1 MITVTIETTTTLQVE
16 VETVGMEIIVTTTI
30 EVEVNVAVVITKIVI
45 RNIQINCKILMISIT
60 MREKEWNTQ
69 VVKNRR
75 IKGSLIIQ
83 IETIE
88 EEEEEVEEVGRET
101 MPGTTIKTLKLLE
114 KAWLQ
119 TFNMNIQIIEAV
131 VKIAAA
137 EVVEE
142 TTTTVET
149 IEATLET
156 TTVLITS
163 KILETTI
170 GKMILTRS
178 HIMNLRKISS
188 KKK

>member
-1 MITVTIETTTTLQVE
+1 MITVTIETTTILQVE
-16 VETVGMEIIVTTTI
+16 VETVEMEIIVTTTL
-30 EVEVNVAVVITKIVI
+30 EVEVNVVVVITKIDI

-69 VVKNRR
+69 VVKNKK
-75 IKGSLIIQ
+75 IEGSLIIQ

-88 EEEEEVEEVGRET
+88 EEEEEVVEVGIET

-119 TFNMNIQIIEAV
+119 TSNMNIQIIEAV
-131 VKIAAA
+131 AKIVA

-149 IEATLET
+149 IEATIET
-156 TTVLITS
+156 TIVVITS